1 MLLQIEEAA
10 KMGRAGIALKPIL
23 SRRARSQPLHNGL
36 SRHKRRP
43 PREARV
49 PSIYSMIPLLRS

>member
-1 MLLQIEEAA
+1 
-10 KMGRAGIALKPIL
+10 MGRAGIALKPIL
-23 SRRARSQPLHNGL
+23 SRRCSLSISCDGL

-49 PSIYSMIPLLRS
+49 PSIYSTIPLHLN